1 MLSMPIGIRPMTPG
15 IANWS
20 APGVLSTSVYRPKP
34 LPPCRGSVT
43 AVMYSTLGAD
53 RTTGKLQFDANTVV
67 RFEPGGPA
75 DAGPGGAGAVAFP
88 ARTAVAG
95 RDQVRAARCGRAASV
110 VPRAGQGIGAVPG
123 PCAGVFRA
131 VAGRGL
137 PEHASRFRNQRRRA
151 RRAVG

>member
-1 MLSMPIGIRPMTPG
+1 MMAPAAATIPAVPYLPVTETISMTWAMLSMPMGIRPMTPG
-15 IANWS
+15 IANCS
-20 APGVLSTSVYRPKP
+20 AAGVLSTSVYRPKP

-53 RTTGKLQFDANTVV
+53 RTTGKLQFDASTVV

-95 RDQVRAARCGRAASV
+95 RD
-110 VPRAGQGIGAVPG
+110 
-123 PCAGVFRA
+123 
-131 VAGRGL
+131 
-137 PEHASRFRNQRRRA
+137 
-151 RRAVG
+151 